1 MDKVTLYWLFST
13 APQALAAIIGIVF
26 TGLFFMSG
34 NIDNRVREDPTLS
47 EIGDEAKTIMHR
59 NMKVIAVF
67 NIIAIVFDLMLIAVT
82 NRMIDEWSDW
92 SDAFVDA
99 FAVLNLSAII
109 VTFYYVFDIVNPKYF
124 DKIANNLSKAY
135 QQGTVDPYEFVRN
148 FSEFEKVARD
158 RLNLNQAERF
168 IPIHEVLNMLIA
180 DRILARD
187 DISNFYDMRK
197 VRNLILHEH
206 YNQQVSKELND
217 ELLRLTAKIAN

>member
-1 MDKVTLYWLFST
+1 MDKTTLYWLFST
-13 APQALAAIIGIVF
+13 APQALAALIGIIF
-26 TGLFFMSG
+26 TGLFFISG

-47 EIGDEAKTIMHR
+47 EIAEAAKVIMHR
-59 NMKVIAVF
+59 NMKVIAVL
-67 NIIAIVFDLMLIAVT
+67 NIIAIIFDLMLIAGT
-82 NRMIDEWSDW
+82 NCLMGEWSCW
-92 SDAFVDA
+92 SDTFVCA

-124 DKIANNLSKAY
+124 DRIANNLSKAY

-148 FSEFEKVARD
+148 FSELEKAARD

-168 IPIHEVLNMLIA
+168 IPIHEVLNMLVA
-180 DRILARD
+180 DRILSKD
-187 DISNFYDMRK
+187 DISNFYYMRK
-197 VRNLILHEH
+197 LRNLILHEH